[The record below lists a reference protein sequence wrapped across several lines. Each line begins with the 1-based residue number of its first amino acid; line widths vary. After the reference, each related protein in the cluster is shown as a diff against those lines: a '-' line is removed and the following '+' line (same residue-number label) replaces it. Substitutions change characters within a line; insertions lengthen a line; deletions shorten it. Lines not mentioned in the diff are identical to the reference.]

1 MLSEKAFLEKMAPN
15 SRSVL
20 EDCIRGKVK
29 SVRFFSYGSNMNEK
43 KFKEKMKGKI
53 GLVNRTT
60 ATLAGFKRT
69 LSNDSKTHGVAFS
82 ICCSPSDEVEGICHD
97 IPIELLEDFLGKEG
111 VLKENTPN
119 YRLIKVSIPNQ
130 NEPIL
135 ALCGLKAISLNKLS
149 LEKTKQA
156 LNYVKESIQG
166 AECCDAEH
174 SDMIEMKK
182 KLEDF
187 IRNEKKAV
195 K

>member
-1 MLSEKAFLEKMAPN
+1 MRREKAFLEKMSPD

-20 EDCIRGKVK
+20 EDCISEKAK

-43 KFKEKMKGKI
+43 KFKGDMKGKI
-53 GLVNRTT
+53 GLVNKTT
-60 ATLAGFKRT
+60 TTLAGFKRT
-69 LSNDSKTHGVAFS
+69 LSNDSKKHGVAFS
-82 ICCSPSDEVEGICHD
+82 IHCSSGDEVEGICHG

-111 VLKENTPN
+111 VLKGDASS

-135 ALCGLKAISLNKLS
+135 TLCGLESISLDKLS
-149 LEKTKQA
+149 LQKAKLA

-174 SDMIEMKK
+174 SDMTDMKNE
-182 KLEDF
+182 LEDI
-187 IRNEKKAV
+187 IRAKEKHAK
-195 K
+195 